1 MADLNSKIKI
11 RNINIFGIE
20 FSGTMNEKNT
30 SQIPARVKKQTN
42 KKKNYDATG
51 VAECADVGRD

>member
-30 SQIPARVKKQTN
+30 SQTPARVKKQTN
-42 KKKNYDATG
+42 KKNYDATG
-51 VAECADVGRD
+51 VAECVDVDLD

>member
-11 RNINIFGIE
+11 RNINIFRIE

-30 SQIPARVKKQTN
+30 SQTPARVKKQTN
-42 KKKNYDATG
+42 KKNNDATG
-51 VAECADVGRD
+51 VAECVDVDLD